1 MKKLLTLI
9 LMAICIASTAQ
20 SDEKLSYVS
29 PKKDTLMLL
38 NDSFGKLIAKAW
50 DGEKKKPI
58 IVFAD
63 QSVIDNKNARL
74 QLVSQKQNKK

>member
-1 MKKLLTLI
+1 MKKLLTI
-9 LMAICIASTAQ
+9 IFMAICIVATAQ
-20 SDEKLSYVS
+20 SDEKISYVS
-29 PKKDTLMLL
+29 PNKDTLMLL

-63 QSVIDNKNARL
+63 QSVIDNENARL
-74 QLVSQKQNKK
+74 QLVAQKPNK